1 MTEHVETVI
10 IGGGQ
15 AGLSVGYHLARRGR
29 PFAILDANQR
39 VGDAWRNRWDSLLL
53 FTPARVNG
61 LDGMRFPGRGD
72 AFISKDQMADYLE
85 SYARKFRLPVR
96 NGLRVERLS
105 KNGHGFLLETGEA
118 TLEADNVVVAMSNY
132 QEPWTPAFAREL
144 KPEIHQLNARDY
156 RNTASLRPGS
166 VLVVGVGNSGADIA
180 MEVAK
185 SHSTMLAG
193 KETGHIPVR
202 IESFVGRQIM
212 FRLIRFAGHHVLSL
226 KTPMGRKAR
235 PRMLHRA
242 APLIRVKPQDLLDAG
257 VERVPRITG
266 VKHGLPA
273 TDDGRTFDVDN
284 VIWCTGFR
292 PGFTWID
299 LPVLGDGQE
308 PMHRAGIVPGV
319 PGLYFVGLAFLY
331 AMSSATVTGVGRDA
345 KRVVDHIVR
354 HVHSPAVQ
362 SVRAPERDFAKPQN
376 VS

>member
-39 VGDAWRNRWDSLLL
+39 VGDAWRNRWDSLML

-96 NGLRVERLS
+96 TGLRVERLS
-105 KNGHGFLLETGEA
+105 KNGHGFVLETDAA

-156 RNTASLRPGS
+156 RNSSSLRSGS
-166 VLVVGVGNSGADIA
+166 VLVVGLGNSGADIA

-185 SHSTMLAG
+185 NHSTMLAG
-193 KETGHIPVR
+193 KGTGHIPVR
-202 IESFVGRQIM
+202 IERWFGRQVM

-235 PRMLHRA
+235 PRMVHRA

-266 VKHGLPA
+266 VRDGLPA
-273 TDDGRTFDVDN
+273 TQDGQTFDVGN

-308 PMHRAGIVPGV
+308 PMHRAGIVPEV

-345 KRVVDHIVR
+345 KRVADHIVR
-354 HVHSPAVQ
+354 RVHSPAVQ
-362 SVRAPERDFAKPQN
+362 SVRTLERDFAQP
-376 VS
+376 